1 MKRSIVA
8 ILAVLLC
15 FTSVVGF
22 CACNSSPEETF
33 HESEEG
39 TPSVEETTKS
49 TEEESLPEEEATS
62 EEEISLE
69 DDTGA
74 DTFPEYETINGA
86 EPDTLPEEE
95 TTNNSGDEPRPAV
108 EYKDISDVDLY
119 QQYYTL
125 CIGPTKTYDYGSG
138 WYEKDFD
145 LSAGPAYYLIY
156 ADPGQDFDIP
166 MFLVYTLG
174 YHIQDF
180 DLEVTLA
187 EGDEKSLEVVSV
199 DKYKALNGG
208 PECPGITVRSLEPGV
223 ARVYIK
229 LTYIPTGDSSTHQV
243 VVVVR
248 DS

>member
-22 CACNSSPEETF
+22 CACNSSPEETSN
-33 HESEEG
+33 ESEE
-39 TPSVEETTKS
+39 ETH
-49 TEEESLPEEEATS
+49 
-62 EEEISLE
+62 
-69 DDTGA
+69 
-74 DTFPEYETINGA
+74 
-86 EPDTLPEEE
+86 
-95 TTNNSGDEPRPAV
+95 PAV
-108 EYKDISDVDLY
+108 EYKSSLENDLDR
-119 QQYYTL
+119 YYYSL
-125 CIGPTKTYDYGSG
+125 CIGPLKTYDYGPG
-138 WYEKDFD
+138 WDEKDFD
-145 LSAGPAYYLIY
+145 LCVGLSYYLIY

-166 MFLVYTLG
+166 MSLFYTLG
-174 YHIQDF
+174 YHIKDF

-208 PECPGITVRSLEPGV
+208 SECPGIKVRSLEPGV

>member
-1 MKRSIVA
+1 MKRPMIA
-8 ILAVLLC
+8 ILAVFLC

-33 HESEEG
+33 HETEEG
-39 TPSVEETTKS
+39 TPSVEETTKN
-49 TEEESLPEEEATS
+49 TEEESLPAEEATS
-62 EEEISLE
+62 EEEITFE
-69 DDTGA
+69 NDTGA
-74 DTFPEYETINGA
+74 DTFPEYETINEA
-86 EPDTLPEEE
+86 EPDTLSEEE
-95 TTNNSGDEPRPAV
+95 TTNNSGDETHPAV
-108 EYKDISDVDLY
+108 EYKNTSDVDLY

-174 YHIQDF
+174 YHIKDF

-229 LTYIPTGDSSTHQV
+229 LTYIPTGDSSTHQA

>member
-39 TPSVEETTKS
+39 TPSVEETTKN
-49 TEEESLPEEEATS
+49 TEEESLPAEEATS
-62 EEEISLE
+62 EEEITLE

-95 TTNNSGDEPRPAV
+95 TTNNSEDETRPAV
-108 EYKDISDVDLY
+108 EYKSSCENDLDR
-119 QQYYTL
+119 YYCSL
-125 CIGPTKTYDYGSG
+125 AIGRFNTYNYGPG
-138 WYEKDFD
+138 WDEKDFD
-145 LSAGPAYYLIY
+145 LCVDLSYYLIY
-156 ADPGQDFDIP
+156 ADPGQVFDIP
-166 MFLVYTLG
+166 VSLAFTLG
-174 YHIQDF
+174 YHIKDF

-208 PECPGITVRSLEPGV
+208 PECPGITVRSLGPGV

-229 LTYIPTGDSSTHQV
+229 LTYIPTGDSSTHQA

-248 DS
+248 

>member
-8 ILAVLLC
+8 ILALLLC

-22 CACNSSPEETF
+22 CACNSSPEKVSE
-33 HESEEG
+33 ESEKG
-39 TPSVEETTKS
+39 
-49 TEEESLPEEEATS
+49 
-62 EEEISLE
+62 
-69 DDTGA
+69 
-74 DTFPEYETINGA
+74 
-86 EPDTLPEEE
+86 TLPVEE
-95 TTNNSGDEPRPAV
+95 TTNNTEDEAHPAV
-108 EYKDISDVDLY
+108 EYKDISDADLY
-119 QQYYTL
+119 EQYYSL
-125 CIGPTKTYDYGSG
+125 CIGPTETYDYGPS
-138 WYEKDFD
+138 WEEKDFD
-145 LSAGPAYYLIY
+145 LCVGLKYYLIY
-156 ADPGQDFDIP
+156 ADPGQVFDIP
-166 MFLVYTLG
+166 VSLAFTLG
-174 YHIQDF
+174 YHIKDF

-229 LTYIPTGDSSTHQV
+229 LTYIPTGDSSTHQA

>member
-1 MKRSIVA
+1 MKRRIFTLLMSFVL
-8 ILAVLLC
+8 LAV
-15 FTSVVGF
+15 F

-33 HESEEG
+33 HETEEG
-39 TPSVEETTKS
+39 TPSVEETTKN
-49 TEEESLPEEEATS
+49 TEEESLPAEEATS
-62 EEEISLE
+62 EEEITFE
-69 DDTGA
+69 NDTGA
-74 DTFPEYETINGA
+74 DTFPEYETINEA

-95 TTNNSGDEPRPAV
+95 TTNNSGDETHPAV
-108 EYKDISDVDLY
+108 EYKNTSDVDLY

-125 CIGPTKTYDYGSG
+125 CIGPTKTFDYGSG

-248 DS
+248 

>member
-1 MKRSIVA
+1 MKRPMIA
-8 ILAVLLC
+8 ILAVFLC

-22 CACNSSPEETF
+22 CACNSSPEIVSD
-33 HESEEG
+33 ESGKG
-39 TPSVEETTKS
+39 TPAVV
-49 TEEESLPEEEATS
+49 
-62 EEEISLE
+62 
-69 DDTGA
+69 
-74 DTFPEYETINGA
+74 
-86 EPDTLPEEE
+86 E
-95 TTNNSGDEPRPAV
+95 TTNNSGDETHPAV
-108 EYKDISDVDLY
+108 EYKSSCEDDLDR
-119 QQYYTL
+119 YYCSL
-125 CIGPTKTYDYGSG
+125 AIGRFNTYNYGPD
-138 WYEKDFD
+138 WDEKDFD
-145 LSAGPAYYLIY
+145 LCVGLSYYLIY

-166 MFLVYTLG
+166 VSLDYTLG
-174 YHIQDF
+174 YHIKDF

-229 LTYIPTGDSSTHQV
+229 LTYIPTGDSSTHQA